1 MRKTKIICTLGP
13 STKKDGVLR
22 ELIMNGMDTA
32 RINFSHGTREA
43 HLETIN
49 EVKKLRE
56 ELKIPVAILLDT
68 SGPEIRLGN
77 FAGGK
82 AELENGS
89 LFTLT
94 SEEVEGNA
102 QRASITYKDLPKDVK
117 KGTIILIDDGL
128 IKMEAEEVND
138 TDIVCRILNGGTV
151 SDHKGINVPNVNI
164 NMPYISEK
172 DRLDILFGIENDVD
186 FIAASFVRSADD
198 ILQIRKLFEENNCN
212 NIKIISKIENRQG
225 VDNIDEILKVSDG
238 IMIARGDMGV
248 EIPLQEVPV
257 IQKKIIKK
265 VYNADKIVITATQML
280 DSMMKN
286 PRPTRAEATDVA
298 NAIYDGTSA
307 IMLSG
312 ETAAGKYPLES
323 LRMMVRIAQE
333 AEAAI
338 DYKYLFEHHMH
349 KTTGDVTAAICHATC
364 TTSYD
369 LKAKAIVVVTKS
381 GKSARMISRYRPD
394 CMVISGTTEER
405 VYRQLSMSWGVIPIL
420 VEEKS
425 DIFELFTHA
434 NDVAKEKGLIEKGDL
449 VVLTSGVPLGISGT
463 TNMLK
468 VEIVDENR

>member
-22 ELIMNGMDTA
+22 ELMLNGMNTA
-32 RINFSHGTREA
+32 RINFSHGTREG

-49 EVKKLRE
+49 EVKKMRE
-56 ELKIPVAILLDT
+56 ELGLPVAILLDT

-77 FAGGK
+77 FSGGK
-82 AELENGS
+82 AELCEGG

-94 SEEVEGNA
+94 SRAVEGSA
-102 QRASITYKDLPKDVK
+102 KEASITYKGLPGDVK

-128 IKMEAEEVND
+128 IKMEAEEVTD

-164 NMPYISEK
+164 SMPYIS
-172 DRLDILFGIENDVD
+172 VD
-186 FIAASFVRSADD
+186 YIAASFVRSADD
-198 ILQIRKLFEENNCN
+198 ILKIREIFKEKNCN

-225 VDNIDEILKVSDG
+225 VDNIDEILEVSDG

-312 ETAAGKYPLES
+312 ETAAGSYP
-323 LRMMVRIAQE
+323 VE
-333 AEAAI
+333 ALKTMIDITEFAEGDI
-338 DYKYLFEHHMH
+338 DYNNRFKILAKMD
-349 KTTGDVTAAICHATC
+349 KPDVTDAISHATC
-364 TTSYD
+364 MTAID
-369 LKAKAIVVVTKS
+369 INAAAIVTITKA
-381 GKSARMISRYRPD
+381 GRTARMISRYRPYSPIIGCTPSKKTYYQMSLSWGIMPVMINEETD
-394 CMVISGTTEER
+394 TEE
-405 VYRQLSMSWGVIPIL
+405 LFKNSMKAAQESGY
-420 VEEKS
+420 
-425 DIFELFTHA
+425 
-434 NDVAKEKGLIEKGDL
+434 IEKGGL
-449 VVLTSGVPLGISGT
+449 AVITAGVPLGISGT
-463 TNMLK
+463 TNIIR
-468 VEIVDENR
+468 VITAE